1 MATQKLQIKQTIM
14 DGVQYGLKNVAS
26 LLLMV
31 VLYIL
36 TFWIPYLNV
45 GTTIGVY
52 KSIIKI
58 GRGEIINPLAIFDK
72 ENFNVNL
79 GELFLLVGFMTMGIS
94 AAMMFMLIP
103 GIVIGIAWSMAVYF
117 FIDKGLAPHK
127 ALKVSYKV
135 TDGEKWT
142 IFWIVLIVSA
152 CFSIIGSLFMLI
164 PKVGWLFYVIIM
176 IAMAAVLIAIEGVI
190 YKHFSDKADEMFSMF
205 ADKTGPCG
213 CGQKAPEAPAEEAEA
228 EAAAPEAAAVAEAA
242 VAEAPEAPEAPEAA
256 PENPA

>member
-94 AAMMFMLIP
+94 AAMMFMFIP

-190 YKHFSDKADEMFSMF
+190 YKHFSDKADEMF

-213 CGQKAPEAPAEEAEA
+213 CGPKAPA
-228 EAAAPEAAAVAEAA
+228 EAAAAAAAA
-242 VAEAPEAPEAPEAA
+242 AEAPEAPAAAPENPEAPAAA
-256 PENPA
+256 PENPAE